1 MVSKRIVLKF
11 PHRLLDQPI
20 VCNLVK
26 DFNLQFN
33 ILKANVT
40 PNEEGFLVM
49 ELIGTEADFGKGV
62 DYLKKQGVD
71 VQPLSQDVKR
81 NETRCTNCGACVT
94 ICPVAALVVEPET
107 RKVLFHDDKC
117 IACELC
123 INACPVRAMEV
134 HF

>member
-1 MVSKRIVLKF
+1 MASKRIVLKF

-20 VCNLVK
+20 VCRLVR
-26 DFNLQFN
+26 DFNLEFN

-49 ELIGTEADFGKGV
+49 ELRGKDTDFESGIE
-62 DYLKKQGVD
+62 YLKKSGVV
-71 VQPLSQDVKR
+71 VQPLSQDIQR
-81 NETRCTNCGACVT
+81 NEIRCTNCGACVA
-94 ICPVAALVVEPET
+94 ICPTAALVLDHES
-107 RKVLFHDDKC
+107 RKVIFHNDKC